1 MGRGEAMIA
10 RFKGDGGR
18 LGEQCVGGCR
28 RKGASSKCRSQERDI
43 YIRCNQLGKRIK
55 LIKAR
60 VGTIRKSLQR

>member
-1 MGRGEAMIA
+1 MIA

-18 LGEQCVGGCR
+18 LGGLCMGGSQ

-43 YIRCNQLGKRIK
+43 YIRCNQLGIGIK

-60 VGTIRKSLQR
+60 VGAIRKSLQR